1 MSKKKK
7 CKMTPLNKMGRRSK
21 QTYFQ
26 RKQTDGKQSHEKM
39 LKTANHQRNAY
50 KTTVRYDLTL
60 SEWLS
65 SKRPQ
70 ITSAGEDMEKREPLY
85 AVNENVD

>member
-1 MSKKKK
+1 
-7 CKMTPLNKMGRRSK
+7 
-21 QTYFQ
+21 
-26 RKQTDGKQSHEKM
+26 M

-50 KTTVRYDLTL
+50 KTTVRYHLTL

-70 ITSAGEDMEKREPLY
+70 ITSAGKDVEKREPLY
-85 AVNENVD
+85 AALRMSTGTATGCQQNYHMIQHAYSWVYL